1 MKKLFV
7 IAVLSTVCY
16 TASVAQVRIG
26 AFLANGTELEQW
38 GLGVNA
44 EFFINEKMSIQPNLL
59 FYFPEK
65 VGDYKFSWWE
75 LNGDFHYY
83 FVSQDVVSF
92 YGKAGLN
99 FMNYKVKYDGP
110 STGFDISGSD
120 SYVGVNL
127 GIGANFNVGGV
138 LPFGEL
144 KYVLG
149 DADQA
154 VISLGVK
161 FPIKE

>member
-1 MKKLFV
+1 MKKLLML
-7 IAVLSTVCY
+7 AVFSTVCF

-26 AFLANGTELEQW
+26 AFLGNGTEIERW
-38 GLGVNA
+38 GVGANA
-44 EFFINEKMSIQPNLL
+44 EFFINEKMAIQPGLL
-59 FYFPEK
+59 FYFPET
-65 VGDYKFSWWE
+65 VNNYKFSYWE

-83 FVSQDVVSF
+83 FLAQDVVSL

-99 FMNYKVKYDGP
+99 FMNIKVKYDG
-110 STGFDISGSD
+110 SGFDYSD
-120 SYVGVNL
+120 SNSEVGVNL

-138 LPFGEL
+138 LPFAEL

-149 DADQA
+149 DADQG
-154 VISLGVK
+154 VIMLGVK

>member
-7 IAVLSTVCY
+7 LAVLSTVCY
-16 TASVAQVRIG
+16 TASVAQTRIG
-26 AFLANGTELEQW
+26 AFLANGTEIEQW
-38 GLGVNA
+38 GIGVNA
-44 EFFINEKMSIQPNLL
+44 EFFLNEKMSVQPNLI
-59 FYFPEK
+59 FYFPEDAGGVK
-65 VGDYKFSWWE
+65 TSFWE

-99 FMNYKVKYDGP
+99 FSTLKYKY
-110 STGFDISGSD
+110 DISGFSGED
-120 SYVGVNL
+120 SQTEFGVNL

-138 LPFGEL
+138 LPFAEI
-144 KYVLG
+144 KYVIS
-149 DADQA
+149 DFDQA
-154 VISLGVK
+154 VIGLGVK

>member
-1 MKKLFV
+1 MLVVF
-7 IAVLSTVCY
+7 STVCF

-26 AFLANGTELEQW
+26 AFLANGTEIERW
-38 GLGVNA
+38 GIGANA
-44 EFFINEKMSIQPNLL
+44 EFFLNEKMAIQPNLL
-59 FYFPEK
+59 FYFPET
-65 VGDYKFSWWE
+65 VGDYKFSYWE

-83 FVSQDVVSF
+83 FLAEDVVSL

-99 FMNYKVKYDGP
+99 FMTFKVKYDGP
-110 STGFDISGSD
+110 STGFDVSGSD
-120 SYVGVNL
+120 SEVGVNL

-138 LPFGEL
+138 LPFAEL

-149 DADQA
+149 EADQA